1 MKLKKPPLPIP
12 LLMLIGIVAISFSAI
27 FIKWSDAPASI
38 QGMYRLLFTSLLML
52 PFARPY
58 SGAAFALRKKDWLM
72 LILSGAMLALHFL
85 LWMGS
90 LKYTSVASST
100 MIMALEPVFIMLGV
114 YFLYKEKTALSAIL
128 GLGIAIGGVVFI
140 GWGDIGISADNLKG
154 DLLSVGGTV
163 AVAVHMLIGQK
174 LVVRMPSYLY
184 SLIVF
189 LSAAGVFAVYNLFME
204 ISFFN
209 YPAKEWG
216 IFVLLAVVPTV
227 FGHILFNWLLQYV
240 SATTV
245 SMNILGEPVGASIL
259 AYLLLG
265 EQLTTLQ
272 WAGGLLVMI
281 GLAVYLYAGRRKT
294 IRMADA
300 IQNAS

>member
-58 SGAAFALRKKDWLM
+58 SGTAFALRKKDWLM

>member
-12 LLMLIGIVAISFSAI
+12 ILMLIGIVAISFSAI
-27 FIKWSDAPASI
+27 FIKWSAAPASI

-58 SGAAFALRKKDWLM
+58 SGAAFALRKKDWIM
-72 LILSGAMLALHFL
+72 LVLSGTMLALHFL

-114 YFLYKEKTALSAIL
+114 YFLYKERTAVSAIL
-128 GLGIAIGGVVFI
+128 GLSIAIGGVVFI
-140 GWGDIGISADNLKG
+140 GWGDIGISSDNLKG

-189 LSAAGVFAVYNLFME
+189 LSAAGVFAIYNLIMG

-216 IFVLLAVVPTV
+216 FS
-227 FGHILFNWLLQYV
+227 YC
-240 SATTV
+240 
-245 SMNILGEPVGASIL
+245 
-259 AYLLLG
+259 
-265 EQLTTLQ
+265 
-272 WAGGLLVMI
+272 
-281 GLAVYLYAGRRKT
+281 
-294 IRMADA
+294 
-300 IQNAS
+300 